1 MNPPPSPPPLTLQTA
16 GPEQT
21 RRVGALIGR
30 QARAGDVFLLSGPL
44 GAGKTC
50 LTQGIAAGLGVEG
63 YVRSPTFVL
72 MTRHRGRLTL
82 HHLDL
87 YRIGGPEE
95 AWDLGLDEQLF
106 GDGVCVIEWAERAA
120 SVLPPEALWVE
131 LDYAPGEE
139 QRTLT
144 FPNAPQRYAPL
155 LQSLAADAGGV
166 DSGGPG
172 SINADVSGVDSVNPG
187 SVNADVGGADSGNLG
202 SVNSDAVGPDFGGA
216 GAVGPGLGNADVS
229 GADSGGPGFSNAAVS
244 GADSGGPGLGGAYSG
259 GYDAGGNH
267 PGGGPPA
274 GNPR

>member
-1 MNPPPSPPPLTLQTA
+1 MNQPASPPPPLTLQTA

-72 MTRHRGRLTL
+72 MTRHHGRLTL

-106 GDGVCVIEWAERAA
+106 GDGVCVIEWAERAE

-144 FPNAPQRYAPL
+144 FPNAPERYAPL
-155 LQSLAADAGGV
+155 LQSLAALPDA
-166 DSGGPG
+166 P
-172 SINADVSGVDSVNPG
+172 A
-187 SVNADVGGADSGNLG
+187 
-202 SVNSDAVGPDFGGA
+202 
-216 GAVGPGLGNADVS
+216 
-229 GADSGGPGFSNAAVS
+229 ADSGGP
-244 GADSGGPGLGGAYSG
+244 DLGGV
-259 GYDAGGNH
+259 DAGGTGFGNADFGSVDAVGNH
-267 PGGGPPA
+267 PGGL
-274 GNPR
+274 PRGDAR